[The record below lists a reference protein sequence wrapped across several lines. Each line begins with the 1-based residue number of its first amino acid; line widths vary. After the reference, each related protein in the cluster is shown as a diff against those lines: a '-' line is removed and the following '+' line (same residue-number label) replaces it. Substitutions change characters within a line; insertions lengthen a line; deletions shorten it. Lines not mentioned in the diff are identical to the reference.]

1 MGKGQTTKR
10 LSNKISPRRMQV
22 TNKAIYNDKIP
33 QKTKKKKKGQE
44 PCNKSEQ
51 SSGWTQAPLKGCE
64 L

>member
-10 LSNKISPRRMQV
+10 LSNKILLWRMQV
-22 TNKAIYNDKIP
+22 TNEAIYNDKIP
-33 QKTKKKKKGQE
+33 QKTKKKKGQE